1 MREDK
6 LAKGRLDSIQVLRGV
21 AAMLVVL
28 FHFRHYINDVYPLK
42 DLGDRL
48 FLFGE
53 AGVDIFF
60 IISGFII
67 VYASRN
73 KENNTFSEF
82 AIKRFFRLYPLYFV
96 VLTVYLLSYREES
109 FTVVN
114 IIKSYLLIPID
125 YNGKAPWFGLSTIYS
140 AWTLTYESYFYVV
153 FSLAILISH
162 KYRAMICSVLILTIM
177 FSLQKHMNGVF
188 TFEAIS
194 GTNSFHGVHYN
205 FLFVS
210 NPLIIDFMLGM
221 LVAYIYLFYV
231 EKFNGSIHLTFLS
244 ILAFTISL
252 IFMLSRATGLVGPL
266 YWGWCSAFIVLSLLI
281 ISKELN
287 IFYPRFLVYLGE
299 MSYSIYINHV
309 VVKKVAFAYIGP
321 LGLFGDG
328 DGFVI
333 LFSLVIATL
342 CISYATYNYIE
353 KPTLKIGHKLSD
365 RIKRNR
371 LRKMKSASTA

>member
-1 MREDK
+1 M
-6 LAKGRLDSIQVLRGV
+6 AKGRLDSIQVLRGV

-28 FHFRHYINDVYPLK
+28 FHFRHYINNVYPLK

-60 IISGFII
+60 VISGFII

-73 KENNTFSEF
+73 KENNTFAEF

-96 VLTVYLLSYREES
+96 VLTVYLLSSREES
-109 FTVVN
+109 FTIVN

-125 YNGKAPWFGLSTIYS
+125 YNGKAPWFGMSTIYS
-140 AWTLTYESYFYVV
+140 AWTLTYESYFYMV
-153 FSLAILISH
+153 FSLAMLINH
-162 KYRAMICSVLILTIM
+162 KYRAVICSVLILTII

-188 TFEAIS
+188 TFEALS
-194 GTNSFHGVHYN
+194 GENSFHGIHYN

-210 NPLIIDFMLGM
+210 NPIIIDFVLGM
-221 LVAYIYLFYV
+221 LVAYIYLFYID
-231 EKFNGSIHLTFLS
+231 KFNGSIHFTFLS

-252 IFMLSRATGLVGPL
+252 IFMLSKATSLVGPL
-266 YWGWCSAFIVLSLLI
+266 YWGWCSAVIVLSILI
-281 ISKELN
+281 ISRELN
-287 IFYPRFLVYLGE
+287 IFYPRLLVYIGE

-309 VVKKVAFAYIGP
+309 VVKKVVFSYIGP
-321 LGLFGDG
+321 LNLFGGG
-328 DGFVI
+328 DGFFI
-333 LFSLVIATL
+333 LFSLVIITL

-353 KPTLKIGHKLSD
+353 KPTIKMGHKLSD

-371 LRKMKSASTA
+371 LFKMEAKQTT